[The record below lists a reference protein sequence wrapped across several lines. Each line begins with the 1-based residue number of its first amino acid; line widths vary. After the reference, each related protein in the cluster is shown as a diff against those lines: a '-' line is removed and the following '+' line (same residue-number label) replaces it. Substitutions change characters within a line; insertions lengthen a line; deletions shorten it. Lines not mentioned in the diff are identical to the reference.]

1 MLELRSLIDGSD
13 ALLIASP
20 EYNYSVTSVLKNAL
34 DWASRPPRQSPL
46 NGKPAAIMGA
56 GGRFG
61 TVRAQ
66 AHLRQIAVHSNLLLL
81 SKPELMVASAREKSD
96 ADGQLIDDPTR
107 EQLASLLVALKE
119 WTVLPRH

>member
-1 MLELRSLIDGSD
+1 MLELRSLIGASD

-20 EYNYSVTSVLKNAL
+20 EYNYSVTGVLKNAL

-81 SKPELMVASAREKSD
+81 SKPELMVASAREKFD
-96 ADGQLIDDPTR
+96 ADGQ
-107 EQLASLLVALKE
+107 
-119 WTVLPRH
+119 